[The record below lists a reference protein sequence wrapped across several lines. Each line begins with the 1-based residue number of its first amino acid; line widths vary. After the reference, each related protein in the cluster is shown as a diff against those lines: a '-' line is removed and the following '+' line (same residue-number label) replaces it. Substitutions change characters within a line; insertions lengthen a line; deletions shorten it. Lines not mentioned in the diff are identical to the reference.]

1 MLPQETENRNPQD
14 GWSILEKL
22 LSFEWLYERVFWKL
36 LDPLVFDRAI
46 DNDIHIVWTIFQN
59 YDAEDCM
66 RRNVERTEFRWLSK
80 ILFKFHESSPNLP
93 Q

>member
-1 MLPQETENRNPQD
+1 MPPETQNRNSND
-14 GWSILEKL
+14 GRDMLDKL
-22 LSFEWLYERVFWKL
+22 LSFEGLYERVFGKL

-46 DNDIHIVWTIFQN
+46 DNDIHTVGVIFG
-59 YDAEDCM
+59 YRDAEDCM
-66 RRNVERTEFRWLSK
+66 RRNVERNEFRGLSK